1 MASATEHSPHDAEQE
16 DGPTTGGRLKNS
28 KLNPPVFFG
37 AAAIIVAF
45 TLWAW
50 LAPETAY
57 TTLEAAFLWI
67 GENLGWYY
75 ILTAGIVVLFVL
87 IVAFSRVGRT
97 KMGPDHSSPKY
108 NLFTWTAMLFA
119 AGIGVDLMFFAIS
132 GPATNVLT
140 APGTEEGTAQATEM
154 AVLWTLF
161 HYGIPGWAM
170 YALMGM
176 AFGLFAYRYH
186 LPLSIRSALYPIIG
200 KRAKG
205 VAGDGIEIAA
215 VVGTIFGIATSLGIG
230 VVFLN
235 YGLEWLFGIPQGT
248 AAQVGLIGLS
258 VIVVTFSTVSG
269 VDKGIRRLAELN
281 VVFAIIL
288 MLYVLIA
295 GQTVDLLNGL
305 VKNVGDFIAY
315 FPSMLLDTFAYD
327 MPADGWREWWTL
339 FFWAWWIAW
348 APFVG
353 LFLARISRGRTLRQ
367 FVVGTLI
374 IPFGFIL
381 LWISIFG
388 NGVIWEFISGN
399 MDFIESAVNTPES
412 GYYTLLEQYP
422 GATFTIGLSVLTGLL
437 FYITSADSG
446 ALVMSNFTSK
456 AENTT
461 DDGAPWLRIFWA
473 LATGALTLAVL
484 MLDGVFTLQMATV
497 IIGLPFSVVM
507 YILMLGIWRALRMEH
522 YSQASQEASMPW
534 VLSGRIRDAS
544 DRGGGWRRR
553 LARHMNFPTAK
564 QATRFMEET
573 AIPAVEEVAA
583 ELKAQGADV
592 SCSRGHHHDTSI
604 PHVDLHVRF
613 GEQSEFKYQA
623 YPVSYAAPN
632 FAQNM
637 KAVED
642 EYYRVEIFS
651 ATGSQG
657 HDIMGYTKEQ
667 IISDILDAY
676 ERHLTFLTLS
686 EDVHTQAL
694 NTVSHAPDEW
704 ETDHKS

>member
-1 MASATEHSPHDAEQE
+1 MAAATDHSPADAEKE
-16 DGPTTGGRLKNS
+16 GGSGTGGRLKNS

-45 TLWAW
+45 TIWAW
-50 LAPETAY
+50 LAPDTAY
-57 TTLEAAFLWI
+57 TTLEAVFLWI
-67 GENLGWYY
+67 GEHLGWYY
-75 ILTAGIVVLFVL
+75 ILTAGVVVVFVL

-97 KMGPDHSSPKY
+97 KMGPDHSTPKY

-132 GPATNVLT
+132 GPATNLTT
-140 APGTEEGTAQATEM
+140 APGNEVGSSQATEM

-186 LPLSIRSALYPIIG
+186 MPLSIRSALYPIIG
-200 KRAKG
+200 KRAQG
-205 VAGDGIEIAA
+205 AAGHGIEIAA
-215 VVGTIFGIATSLGIG
+215 VIGTIFGIATSLGIG

-235 YGLEWLFGIPQGT
+235 YGLELLFGIPQGT
-248 AAQVGLIGLS
+248 AAQVGLIILAA
-258 VIVVTFSTVSG
+258 IVVTFSTVSG
-269 VDKGIRRLAELN
+269 VDKGIRRLSELN
-281 VVFAIIL
+281 VIFAVL
-288 MLYVLIA
+288 LLLYVLIA
-295 GQTVDLLNGL
+295 GHTTDLLNAL
-305 VKNVGDFIAY
+305 VKNIGDFAAY

-327 MPADGWREWWTL
+327 PPEGQWLEWWTL

-388 NGVIWEFISGN
+388 NGAIWEFISGN
-399 MDFIESAVNTPES
+399 TEFLTAAVETPES
-412 GYYTLLEQYP
+412 GYYMLLEQYP

-456 AENTT
+456 AENST

-473 LATGALTLAVL
+473 IATGALTLAVL
-484 MLDGVFTLQMATV
+484 MLDGVYTLQMATV

-507 YILMLGIWRALRMEH
+507 YLLMLGIWRALRVEGFN
-522 YSQASQEASMPW
+522 QASQEASLPW
-534 VLSGRIRDAS
+534 MLSGRIRDAS

-553 LARHMNFPTAK
+553 LARHMTFPTAK
-564 QATRFMEET
+564 QVTRYLEET

-583 ELKAQGADV
+583 ELKDQGADV
-592 SCSRGHHHDTSI
+592 TCTRGLLADTELPQI
-604 PHVDLHVRF
+604 DLHVRF
-613 GEQSEFKYQA
+613 GDQNEFKYQVYPIA
-623 YPVSYAAPN
+623 YSAPN

-642 EYYRVEIFS
+642 VYFRVEIFS
-651 ATGSQG
+651 ANGSQG
-657 HDIMGYTKEQ
+657 HDIMGYTKDQ
-667 IISDILDAY
+667 VITDILDAY

-686 EDVHTQAL
+686 EDVNTQSL
-694 NTVSHAPDEW
+694 GTGGHIPDEW
-704 ETDHKS
+704 DHDRTN